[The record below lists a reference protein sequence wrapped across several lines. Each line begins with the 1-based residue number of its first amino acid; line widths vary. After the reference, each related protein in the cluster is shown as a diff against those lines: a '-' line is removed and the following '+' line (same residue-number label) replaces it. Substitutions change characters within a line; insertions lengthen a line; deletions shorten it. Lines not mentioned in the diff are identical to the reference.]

1 MGAQHTAA
9 DLTRTATGG
18 EGRFGMRKREE
29 PGDVTVIV
37 ATYNRPRH
45 LALCLKS
52 IAASSVLPSEVLV
65 ADDGSTAETE
75 ECIITMRRSF
85 GHLFPI
91 VHVKQEHE
99 GCRKQRIVN
108 EAVRR
113 STGNYL
119 FFTDGDCTVH
129 RDCLRWHLERSDP
142 RAILAGQRVQ
152 IGEQLTEKLLST
164 GKVVN
169 GLDLELLRDFLAHRS
184 HHGQEALI
192 IRNGLLRRLL
202 KKDRIRP
209 ATSVIGCNC
218 SLPKQLFMDI
228 NGYDED
234 FQGFG
239 DEDAD
244 LGIRVLN
251 LGGFIRSVRNLAIV
265 FHHSH
270 PGTWDMVTEQ
280 FKHNAMIKKRRI
292 ENKESFCKN
301 GIRTLS

>member
-1 MGAQHTAA
+1 
-9 DLTRTATGG
+9 
-18 EGRFGMRKREE
+18 MRNQKQPIR
-29 PGDVTVIV
+29 VTVII

-45 LALCLKS
+45 LALCIQS

-65 ADDGSTAETE
+65 ADDGSTAETG
-75 ECIITMRRSF
+75 ECILRMQKSF

-91 VHVKQEHE
+91 VHVKQQHV

-129 RDCLRWHLERSDP
+129 RDCLREHLERSDP

-152 IGEQLTEKLLST
+152 IGEQLTEKLLAT
-164 GKVVN
+164 GTAVN
-169 GLDLELLRDFLAHRS
+169 ALNLELLLDFVTRKS
-184 HHGQEALI
+184 HHGQEAFVV
-192 IRNGLLRRLL
+192 RNKVLRKLL
-202 KKDRIRP
+202 KKDRIKP
-209 ATSVIGCNC
+209 TTSVIGCNC
-218 SLPKQLFMDI
+218 SLPKKLFMDI

-244 LGIRVLN
+244 LGVRVLN
-251 LGGFIRSVRNLAIV
+251 HGGFIRSVRNLAIV
-265 FHHSH
+265 FHLYHV
-270 PGTWDMVTEQ
+270 GTWDMGTEQ
-280 FKHNAMIKKRRI
+280 FKNNALIKKQRI
-292 ENKESFCKN
+292 ESKASFCRN
-301 GIRTLS
+301 GIRNLS